1 MRTINTLIRA
11 AKYDIEDKID
21 ETKLDYHMKLEM
33 KLVVRRYS
41 EKLAELLKE
50 EGYKIGA

>member
-1 MRTINTLIRA
+1 MRTINTLMRA
-11 AKYDIEDKID
+11 AKNDIEDKIE
-21 ETKLDYHMKLEM
+21 ETELDDNTKLEM
-33 KLVVRRYS
+33 KLMVRRYG